1 MNSILAV
8 FSAFALA
15 YLGMTGLA
23 LAMDRHHRQMFPSR
37 HLPST
42 RARYAMRFASW
53 GLLGLSAW
61 ACAHAWGAAVGAVAW
76 FGVLMVA
83 VLLLVWLLP
92 YAPRWAGRLALLACC
107 TAPAKS
113 DGRKLSRMK
122 RK

>member
-23 LAMDRHHRQMFPSR
+23 LAMDRHHRQMFPGR

-42 RARYAMRFASW
+42 RVRYAIRFTSW

-61 ACAHAWGAAVGAVAW
+61 ACAHAWGTAVGAVAW
-76 FGVLMVA
+76 FGVLMVVA
-83 VLLLVWLLP
+83 LLLVCLQP
-92 YAPRWAGRLALLACC
+92 YAPRWIRWGAAAAVLILLGVAETVAGVVR
-107 TAPAKS
+107 
-113 DGRKLSRMK
+113 
-122 RK
+122 

>member
-15 YLGMTGLA
+15 YLGMIGLA
-23 LAMDRHHRQMFPSR
+23 LAMDRHHRQMFPGR

-42 RARYAMRFASW
+42 RVRYAIRFASW

-76 FGVLMVA
+76 FGVLMA
-83 VLLLVWLLP
+83 AALLLVCLLP
-92 YAPRWAGRLALLACC
+92 YAPRWICWSAAAVLILLGLWRLMLVL
-107 TAPAKS
+107 
-113 DGRKLSRMK
+113 
-122 RK
+122 